1 LVHGE
6 GGDVGFAE
14 PLDEVFVLGGLDE
27 GDEGAAR
34 FHGVDLVGAH
44 CGVVLG
50 IRSFRT
56 MSAWRASLAGTI
68 LAPAVV
74 YLSLLT
80 LAWTPAPSSNQ
91 HLKSSLHETIHAFRS
106 ESDSLLLGIDLFGDT
121 DFQAFNVLTEHE
133 ATSEET
139 TTPA

>member
-1 LVHGE
+1 M
-6 GGDVGFAE
+6 
-14 PLDEVFVLGGLDE
+14 LGGLDE

-50 IRSFRT
+50 HPQLQDDVGLEG
-56 MSAWRASLAGTI
+56 LAGRDDLGTGCGVLVVVDTGMDTCSI
-68 LAPAVV
+68 L
-74 YLSLLT
+74 
-80 LAWTPAPSSNQ
+80 NQ
-91 HLKSSLHETIHAFRS
+91 HLKSSLHETIDAFRS